1 MAAPQSA
8 QEALRAWLNFLSP
21 EQRRAAE
28 SQMGAALSASAT
40 ASDEPTNVD
49 SPAEPAVSSGQAD
62 PSTTPIPEEPNP
74 ILLAREW
81 YDSQDKLLQ
90 GLVPPET
97 PWQDDDLSAQPSSA
111 ASAQPMG
118 SANRASPQAPDQEP
132 WLLPKP
138 DTCLFNI
145 FGEPFQLQNI
155 KESIAKGQM
164 PQCLLYKDLTAAD
177 EQPLNRQEMWA
188 ATQYKPIFRTAGRW
202 TYFDLLPEDIR
213 RPPPQFCDEIED
225 APIQPPAS
233 RTQPKEKARPK
244 HVPPSGRPNLPPKL
258 PQKDSWADVTEEEAS
273 SQPASSTKPKP
284 AQVPKASSEATEPVP
299 KPAQV
304 PKASSEATEP
314 AVQPSSATTG
324 QKPEPPPQQ
333 HLHPPETQSFLPKDS
348 EPMTKPMPKKPLR
361 PPNSRRVSHHQQIV
375 PARPKTTSR
384 TYHLQTQ
391 PRYISL
397 RADRTSTWM
406 FFAASA
412 RQEPPPS
419 PTSLTSVYW
428 TTEPQPLYSSPH
440 YKPIEC
446 MIFDKRPW
454 ICFYGGNPPMIVAE
468 TDDWWYTMYDREGG
482 CCLQGWPM
490 FLLQDFMR
498 LVEQPPP
505 SPQPTVQSSDA
516 AGAQPTALPR
526 EILRLPGNFSP
537 SFGRYWHAGC
547 AGSHN
552 PRSAD
557 RPARPPT
564 IQISRDMQPED
575 MPSKKSPIAFPDQP
589 WVLENPRLPTRVE
602 CKPLRGCLCLP
613 AMVLPES
620 YQIGP
625 AFARAYYMGNE
636 NKMHC
641 LLPCSTEPFCPFHSA
656 CGRIMHPDSLEHDD
670 HKGHLCS
677 RCKEF
682 LDKGRSPL

>member
-1 MAAPQSA
+1 MNHAWAASLGFSFRLAMAAPQSA

-40 ASDEPTNVD
+40 ASDEPTNID

-74 ILLAREW
+74 ILLAQQEW
-81 YDSQDKLLQ
+81 YDSQDKLFQ
-90 GLVPPET
+90 GPVPPET
-97 PWQDDDLSAQPSSA
+97 PWQDDDLSAQPSSS

-118 SANRASPQAPDQEP
+118 SENRASPQAPDQEP

-164 PQCLLYKDLTAAD
+164 PHCLYKDPTAAD

-188 ATQYKPIFRTAGRW
+188 ATQYKPIFRTGGRW
-202 TYFDLLPEDIR
+202 TYFELLPEDIR

-233 RTQPKEKARPK
+233 RPQPKEKARPK
-244 HVPPSGRPNLPPKL
+244 HVPPSGRPNLPPKP

-284 AQVPKASSEATEPVP
+284 AQSTQGLFRGHRACSAALVSYSRAEAR
-299 KPAQV
+299 A
-304 PKASSEATEP
+304 
-314 AVQPSSATTG
+314 SSATAS
-324 QKPEPPPQQ
+324 EQ
-333 HLHPPETQSFLPKDS
+333 HLRPPETQSFLPKDS
-348 EPMTKPMPKKPLR
+348 EPMTKPMPKKPSQATQQPQGQPSPADRPGSSQDNIQDLSSADPASVYQPQSGQDIDLDVLR
-361 PPNSRRVSHHQQIV
+361 SLSQTG
-375 PARPKTTSR
+375 AF
-384 TYHLQTQ
+384 TQ
-391 PRYISL
+391 PYIFDISL
-397 RADRTSTWM
+397 LDNRA
-406 FFAASA
+406 
-412 RQEPPPS
+412 
-419 PTSLTSVYW
+419 
-428 TTEPQPLYSSPH
+428 QPLYSSPH

-454 ICFYGGNPPMIVAE
+454 ICFYGGNPPRIVAE

-505 SPQPTVQSSDA
+505 SPQPTVQTSDA
-516 AGAQPTALPR
+516 AGAQPTDFEREIFYAYQAILAHRSEDTGILGVPGPTILALPTG
-526 EILRLPGNFSP
+526 LQDRL
-537 SFGRYWHAGC
+537 
-547 AGSHN
+547 
-552 PRSAD
+552 
-557 RPARPPT
+557 
-564 IQISRDMQPED
+564 QSR
-575 MPSKKSPIAFPDQP
+575 
-589 WVLENPRLPTRVE
+589 
-602 CKPLRGCLCLP
+602 
-613 AMVLPES
+613 
-620 YQIGP
+620 
-625 AFARAYYMGNE
+625 
-636 NKMHC
+636 
-641 LLPCSTEPFCPFHSA
+641 
-656 CGRIMHPDSLEHDD
+656 
-670 HKGHLCS
+670 
-677 RCKEF
+677 
-682 LDKGRSPL
+682 